1 MKKGSLKLPIRN
13 MVRVGLTVFVA
24 VLFLLVPFGGISAK
38 AEEKNAE
45 SELNQTVIEQIEKLD
60 LEALQT
66 YVDSLGSFSDKSVSE
81 RLLDY
86 VEGKPFDYTGFFKGL
101 LSVFLENVKGL
112 FPSFICVVAVAL
124 LCGILSSL
132 KSNFIGK
139 STSDIIFI
147 IGFVAT
153 LIPTLSV
160 LGECFLKAKRS
171 VESMQKQMEAVF
183 PLLLTLMSAS
193 GGSVSAAIFKPAVA
207 FLSTTIVTMI
217 ESVVFPVTLT
227 VIAFSIVG
235 NLSS

>member
-193 GGSVSAAIFKPAVA
+193 GGSGG
-207 FLSTTIVTMI
+207 
-217 ESVVFPVTLT
+217 VFEHDDRNDDRIGGFPRNPYGDCL
-227 VIAFSIVG
+227 FNRRQSFVG
-235 NLSS
+235 DKN